1 MILRG
6 ELYKITGSN
15 VETDNAAYEITLNR
29 ESFIYQAHFPGMP
42 ITPGVCIIE
51 IATELLS
58 DAVGKT
64 LELQSV
70 KNAKFLVPLI
80 PDGKEVKVKISK
92 IKEISENKMSAQVM
106 IADTQDSVYARISLE
121 TTIA

>member
-64 LELQSV
+64 LELQCV

-92 IKEISENKMSAQVM
+92 IKEINVCTSHDCRQP
-106 IADTQDSVYARISLE
+106 R
-121 TTIA
+121 